1 MSQMMI
7 QAAVTMGQLQ
17 NKLDNISHNMA
28 NSQTTGYK
36 SRQSEFSSLLFREI
50 NNLSAPENA
59 EGRLTPDAIRT
70 GTGARLGGVHLDLA
84 EGSIQET
91 DRALDV
97 ALLDKDH
104 LFQVQTTVDGRE
116 EVRYTRDGAF
126 YLSPVNDN
134 TSLLVNGEGDPI
146 LGTNGLIQVPA
157 NLDDVNINDS
167 GQVIGIQNG
176 EEQVLGQLAIVK
188 AERPRLLEAAGDNM
202 FRLPDEANV
211 EAADVFTPVANAGNT
226 KVLETSALE
235 QSNVDLSEQ
244 MTDMVNAQRSYEF
257 NARTLTMG
265 DQMNGL
271 INQLR

>member
-146 LGTNGLIQVPA
+146 LGTNGPIQVPA

-188 AERPRLLEAAGDNM
+188 AERPRLLAAADDKM
-202 FRLPDEANV
+202 LRLPDEANV
-211 EAADVFTPVANAGNT
+211 EAADVFTPVGNAGNT